1 MTRRARAAH
10 SGRLNASLLHENTT
24 RRLNTRLT
32 VCHGSSQ
39 YTPHRLLL
47 LQSEQSVQMHRNSL
61 KCTETVSNAQKQSM
75 RMQSMRMHA
84 LALTSDRSSHG
95 I

>member
-61 KCTETVSNAQKQSM
+61 KCTETVYADAVYADA
-75 RMQSMRMHA
+75 R
-84 LALTSDRSSHG
+84 TCPDV
-95 I
+95 